1 MINGL
6 GLFFLFIP
14 DLRCSFGRLELG
26 LDSRISRRYGPIG
39 VDRLGGVELGLSS
52 RYFIGQIL
60 ECLTIHIVTYI
71 AFQRHY
77 WRRFDID
84 VDFEQALPW

>member
-14 DLRCSFGRLELG
+14 GLRCRFGRLELG
-26 LDSRISRRYGPIG
+26 LDSRIRRRYGPIG

-52 RYFIGQIL
+52 RYLFYPYSFKRYIF
-60 ECLTIHIVTYI
+60 HISYTK
-71 AFQRHY
+71 
-77 WRRFDID
+77 
-84 VDFEQALPW
+84 